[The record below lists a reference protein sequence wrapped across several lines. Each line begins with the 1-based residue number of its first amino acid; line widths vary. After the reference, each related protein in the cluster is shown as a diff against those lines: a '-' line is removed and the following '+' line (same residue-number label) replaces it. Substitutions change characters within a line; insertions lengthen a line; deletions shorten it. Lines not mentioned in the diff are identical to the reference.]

1 MSSPDLLGQLRID
14 RDSGEPAASRR
25 TPLLLG
31 AAALLAVGIAALWLM
46 RGSHAVELD
55 VATATAAAATPTSLS
70 VLDASGY
77 VVARRQATVSS
88 KVTGKV
94 LEVLIEEGMQV
105 DEGQIL
111 ARLDDTQQRAELAV
125 RRAQL
130 AAANAQLG
138 EIEAQ
143 LVQASGDLRRQQELF
158 DRQLG
163 SAAGLE
169 AVRAQ
174 AETLQAR
181 LASVRSQ
188 VEVAGQSMLL
198 SVVTLEDTI
207 IRAPF
212 AGIVIAK
219 AAQPGEM
226 ISPVSAGGG
235 FTRTGIGTIVDMD
248 SLEVEVDV
256 NEAFIGRVS
265 ASMPVTA
272 TLNAYPDWKIPG
284 EVIAVIP
291 AADRT
296 KATVRVRVAL
306 GVRDAR
312 IVPDMGVRV
321 AFLERSA
328 PQATETAASGVWVPA
343 AAIAERGGQSVVF
356 VLDGDRVSRR
366 NVSLGD
372 HRGDQRLVTRGL
384 APGQSVVLEPP
395 PDLDEGDTVQRRSAT
410 GS

>member
-1 MSSPDLLGQLRID
+1 MSQSDLLSQLRIEREAKD
-14 RDSGEPAASRR
+14 TAPRR
-25 TPLLLG
+25 GRLWL
-31 AAALLAVGIAALWLM
+31 GIAAL
-46 RGSHAVELD
+46 AVVIVAVLVWSSGRSQARELELASA
-55 VATATAAAATPTSLS
+55 VAATGASSRSS

-94 LEVLIEEGMQV
+94 LEVLIEEGMYV
-105 DEGQIL
+105 HEGQVL
-111 ARLDDTQQRAELAV
+111 ARLDDTQQRAELEL

-130 AAANAQLG
+130 GAASAQLG

-143 LVQASGDLRRQQELF
+143 LVQADADLRRQQELF
-158 DRQLG
+158 DRDLG
-163 SAAGLE
+163 SAAGLD

-198 SVVTLEDTI
+198 SAVSLEDTI

-265 ASMPVTA
+265 ADMPVTA

-284 EVIAVIP
+284 AVIAVIP

-296 KATVRVRVAL
+296 RATVRVRVAL
-306 GVRDAR
+306 DVRDPR

-321 AFLERSA
+321 AFLESRA
-328 PQATETAASGVWVPA
+328 PEPADPAVTGVLVPA
-343 AAIAERGGQSVVF
+343 TAVVDRDGQAVVF
-356 VLDGDRVSRR
+356 VVEGNRVSRR
-366 NVSLGD
+366 QVGAGEI
-372 HRGDQRLVTRGL
+372 RGQQRLITRGVEAGQTVVVQPPADL
-384 APGQSVVLEPP
+384 A
-395 PDLDEGDTVQRRSAT
+395 DGDNVQRRGAT
-410 GS
+410 RS